1 MSNTSVY
8 EQLENLIF
16 AMKLLK
22 GRVKLLEE
30 SKDINMSDDWYE
42 SCDKIIKTITK
53 SDFHVVKSPKR
64 NN

>member
-8 EQLENLIF
+8 EQLENLIY
-16 AMKLLK
+16 AMKMLK
-22 GRVKLLEE
+22 GRIKALEE
-30 SKDINMSDDWYE
+30 SKNVDVSIDWYE

-64 NN
+64 DE